1 MAATSSGVAR
11 LQEVAKAARV
21 SVSTASRALKNDPR
35 ISERTRERVQRH
47 AERLN
52 YRADLVARSL
62 TLRRTFTVGLIV
74 LDVGNPFFAGLARG
88 IETALAEEG
97 YIYLLGDSHGQAK
110 RQREI
115 ARRLKER
122 QVDGILF
129 TVPHDPEVLA
139 EKSIPI
145 AGIGRCPPGIP
156 YVSTDHVLGG
166 LLATEHLIEAGYKRI
181 GALLAEPSMLPVI
194 DRRKGYRNAI
204 AAAGRE
210 RVEIVCSAISYEA
223 AYKGAQ
229 KLLASGVDAIV
240 TISDTLAVAAMA
252 AVLDAGRRVPEDV
265 GIVGYDDT
273 AMASWPFLALT
284 SVAQPTSHLGEEAG
298 RMILQRI
305 RTPGEAVEPV
315 TLAPSLIVRRSSHGP
330 H

>member
-1 MAATSSGVAR
+1 
-11 LQEVAKAARV
+11 
-21 SVSTASRALKNDPR
+21 
-35 ISERTRERVQRH
+35 
-47 AERLN
+47 
-52 YRADLVARSL
+52 
-62 TLRRTFTVGLIV
+62 VGLIV

-88 IETALAEEG
+88 LEIALAEEG
-97 YIYLLGDSHGQAK
+97 YIYLLGDAHGQAK

-139 EKSIPI
+139 EKSVPI
-145 AGIGRCPPGIP
+145 VGIGRCPSGIP

-166 LLATEHLIEAGYKRI
+166 SLATEHLIESGYKRI
-181 GALLAEPSMLPVI
+181 GALLAEPSMPPVV
-194 DRRKGYRNAI
+194 DRRKGYRTAI

-210 RVEIVCSAISYEA
+210 RVEVVCSAISYEA
-223 AYKGAQ
+223 AYKGAE
-229 KLLASGVDAIV
+229 KLLAAGVDAIF

-284 SVAQPTSHLGEEAG
+284 SVAQPMGQLGEEAG
-298 RMILQRI
+298 QMILQRI
-305 RTPGEAVEPV
+305 RTPGESVEPV
-315 TLAPSLIVRRSSHGP
+315 TLPPRLVVRRSSQGP